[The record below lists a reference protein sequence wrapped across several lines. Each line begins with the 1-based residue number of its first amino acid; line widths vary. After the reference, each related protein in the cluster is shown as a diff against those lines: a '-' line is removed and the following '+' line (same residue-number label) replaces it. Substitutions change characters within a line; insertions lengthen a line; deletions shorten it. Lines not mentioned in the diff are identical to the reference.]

1 MSDLTSY
8 KLLFLAS
15 IHLAHLLQTVNTLN
29 SNPSSFSPVFFF
41 FFNYLLL
48 IGGINVLS
56 LAYQDVIKNCLVS
69 TSTK

>member
-29 SNPSSFSPVFFF
+29 SNPSSCSPDFF

>member
-1 MSDLTSY
+1 VSDLTSY

-29 SNPSSFSPVFFF
+29 SNPSRFSPDF